1 MLLKWRRFRKH
12 IVVIMA
18 GGQGKRLW
26 PLSTESD
33 PKQLNAFFSKKTM
46 LAETYDRAHKIFPK
60 SHIVVVTTEILAEE
74 TRKLLP
80 IDSKNIFVQPANMD
94 TNAAM
99 GMTAL
104 LLNVLFPEC
113 TAVFLY
119 ADHFIPNNQAFV
131 QTIKRAM
138 QLAAKHDEPI
148 AVGTAP
154 KYADTQLGYIEVG
167 ASAQANQPL
176 HWAKS
181 FYEKPDKK
189 TAERFVKSGRYVW
202 NTGVKVWHAASL
214 LKAIKE
220 TEPKVYQEL
229 VMLRAEYGGRHYH
242 GKLMNWFS
250 SVIPESFESAVSE
263 KLDKLLVYV
272 ADYEWRDIGNW
283 STFYDI
289 AVKDKERN
297 VILPNGS
304 SIKVASSHG
313 CLVAPHQ
320 KNVVVFGVSDI
331 VIVQSED
338 TLLVCDRKIAANLK
352 DVIS

>member
-33 PKQLNAFFSKKTM
+33 PKQMNSFFSKKTM
-46 LAETYDRAHKIFPK
+46 LAETYDRARKIFPK
-60 SHIVVVTTEILAEE
+60 SHVVIVTTEILAKE

-80 IDSKNIFVQPANMD
+80 IDDKNVFVQPANMD

-104 LLNVLFPEC
+104 LLDVLFPEC
-113 TAVFLY
+113 MAVFLY
-119 ADHFIPNNQAFV
+119 ADHFIPNSQDFV
-131 QTIKRAM
+131 QMIRRAM
-138 QLAAKHDEPI
+138 RLAAKHDEPI
-148 AVGTAP
+148 AIGTAP
-154 KYADTQLGYIEVG
+154 KYGDTQLGYIEVG
-167 ASAQANQPL
+167 ASAQAGQPL
-176 HWAKS
+176 YWAES

-189 TAERFVKSGRYVW
+189 TAESFIKSGRYVW
-202 NTGVKVWHAASL
+202 NTGVKIWHAASL
-214 LKAIKE
+214 LRAIKD
-220 TEPKVYQEL
+220 TEPEIYQEL
-229 VMLRAEYGGRHYH
+229 VMLRGEHGGKNYH
-242 GKLMNWFS
+242 SKLMDWFA
-250 SVIPESFESAVSE
+250 SVKPESFENAVSE

-289 AVKDKERN
+289 AAKDQNGN
-297 VILPNGS
+297 VVLPNN
-304 SIKVASSHG
+304 ASVKIADSRG
-313 CLVAPHQ
+313 CLVVPHQ

-338 TLLVCDRKIAANLK
+338 TLLVCDRKTAANLK